1 MTNDFGGS
9 LKKCYKCGK
18 ILEISAS
25 ETVSFSL
32 ACEACGSWVH
42 CCMNCNFNDENARS
56 GCREPNADFVSD
68 KRGRNT
74 CEYFAFIRQR
84 GSRPPEQRRKENE
97 MNRGGKSG
105 WKSNYG
111 GGGRRDDGR
120 SGGPQ
125 SGGGGSGDPRAARE
139 KIEKLFSASDSTPK
153 PPEADNPREKL
164 EGIFQKPV
172 GSSTGPDF
180 SSASPGSPYAA
191 RRKLNQL
198 FNDKPASS
206 EEEEKR
212 KRDPKGR
219 LEDLFKKKSEEK
231 PKADKNG

>member
-18 ILEISAS
+18 IFDISAS
-25 ETVSFSL
+25 ETVPFSL
-32 ACEACGSWVH
+32 ACESCGSWVH
-42 CCMNCNFNDENARS
+42 CCMNCNFHDENARS

-74 CEYFAFIRQR
+74 CEHFAFIRMR
-84 GSRPPEQRRKENE
+84 GTRSPEQRRKDNE

-111 GGGRRDDGR
+111 GGRRDDGR
-120 SGGPQ
+120 TGSQ
-125 SGGGGSGDPRAARE
+125 SGMGSGDPRAARD
-139 KIEKLFSASDSTPK
+139 KIEKLFSASDSTPR
-153 PPEADNPREKL
+153 PPEAENSREKL
-164 EGIFQKPV
+164 ENLFQKPL
-172 GSSTGPDF
+172 GQQTSGPDF

-198 FNDKPASS
+198 FNEKPASD
-206 EEEEKR
+206 EDDEKK

-219 LEDLFKKKSEEK
+219 LEDRFKKKPDEK
-231 PKADKNG
+231 SKTDKNG